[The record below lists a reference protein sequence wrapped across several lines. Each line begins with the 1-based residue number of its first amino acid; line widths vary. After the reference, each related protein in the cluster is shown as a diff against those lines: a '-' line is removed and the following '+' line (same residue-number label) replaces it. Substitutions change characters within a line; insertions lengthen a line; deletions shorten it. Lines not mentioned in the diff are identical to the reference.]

1 MRWPPDLP
9 DPIRRRILAL
19 WSSANDATSLSEPT
33 VALEAL
39 KQEQRDHDLSD
50 VELSYIV
57 EYERAEPSKLD
68 GVERSL
74 NVFEQI
80 IELFRIKRIVVTFE
94 QAVVTT
100 LWILHTYIYHLFL
113 HSPRLILRSKKPASG
128 KLRCCISWSS

>member
-19 WSSANDATSLSEPT
+19 WSSANDATSLSERT

-68 GVERSL
+68 GV
-74 NVFEQI
+74 
-80 IELFRIKRIVVTFE
+80 
-94 QAVVTT
+94 
-100 LWILHTYIYHLFL
+100 
-113 HSPRLILRSKKPASG
+113 
-128 KLRCCISWSS
+128 